1 MGQNMN
7 RERRVNNRVA
17 SNLDVSLY
25 YNSLVLLSCR
35 ARDISPDGAFVDTGG
50 QSLPQNATVDVR
62 FDARVEGQNTQHRL
76 QAEIM
81 HIGDE
86 GVGLRFMHSDYSAFV
101 TVVNIFGAAP

>member
-1 MGQNMN
+1 MN
-7 RERRVNNRVA
+7 RERRVNTRVA
-17 SNLDVSLY
+17 SNLDVALY

-62 FDARVEGQNTQHRL
+62 FDARVNGQNIHHRL

-86 GVGLRFMHSDYSAFV
+86 GVGVRFVHSDYSAFAAA
-101 TVVNIFGAAP
+101 VNMFATASS